1 MTIWIMRVERWIPK
15 AANTHSK
22 YVIFYV
28 FPLLQSHDLASM
40 LRYTYEYIACKVKIN
55 RELTRIC
62 FAEYES
68 GRSLLLDVLGEMY
81 RWALASCQVRINA
94 VLLRTFIK
102 FVKEFSFS
110 NTKVYAILSC

>member
-110 NTKVYAILSC
+110 NTKVYAIFSC